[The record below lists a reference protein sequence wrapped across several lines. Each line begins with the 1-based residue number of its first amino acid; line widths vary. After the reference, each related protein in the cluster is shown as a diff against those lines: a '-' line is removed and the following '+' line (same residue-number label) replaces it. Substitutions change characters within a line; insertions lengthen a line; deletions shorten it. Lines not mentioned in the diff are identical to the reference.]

1 MSRAIHSTNI
11 SHPPIRHSH
20 HPPSLSTIEIA
31 PNLCMRLL
39 ASESKFGRSRGRN
52 FFSDHTL
59 TQSIERKTGRKS
71 GPNFASCPRSN
82 DASERYAICNGTK
95 GRRGRGWR
103 NSQSTQNGRKNRI
116 ALSEF
121 PNASLVAWGENIDR
135 KVSAVLG
142 RTGGI
147 DHPRLR
153 GFSPVL
159 LPFSAWTES
168 KHLLKKQGTPEEGE
182 QEEVGG
188 GRRSRCLR

>member
-1 MSRAIHSTNI
+1 MSRAIHSTKI

-39 ASESKFGRSRGRN
+39 ASESKVGRSRGRN

-82 DASERYAICNGTK
+82 EASERYAICNGTK
-95 GRRGRGWR
+95 GRGRGWR

-121 PNASLVAWGENIDR
+121 PNASLVAWGKILTGKCLLCWVARAASIIHVCLDLVQSSCLFLLGLNQNI
-135 KVSAVLG
+135 
-142 RTGGI
+142 
-147 DHPRLR
+147 
-153 GFSPVL
+153 
-159 LPFSAWTES
+159 
-168 KHLLKKQGTPEEGE
+168 
-182 QEEVGG
+182 
-188 GRRSRCLR
+188 C